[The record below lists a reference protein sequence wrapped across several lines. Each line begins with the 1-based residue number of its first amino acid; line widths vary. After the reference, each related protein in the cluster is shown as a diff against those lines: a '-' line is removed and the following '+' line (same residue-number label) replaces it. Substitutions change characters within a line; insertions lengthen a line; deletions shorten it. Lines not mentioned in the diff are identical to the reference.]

1 MIEWQTRLLV
11 SAFIELSIAWGVEA
25 ILQGIIKNIVCIKIN
40 APFCHRAFAYAP
52 LSPWDSLFPL
62 TSTPSDCMQNHFSH
76 IWLFATLWTIALQAP
91 LSMRF
96 SRQEFWNGC
105 PCPSPGD
112 LPNPGIEP
120 MSLVSPALAG
130 GFFTTSTTWEALQ
143 IKFNYF
149 PRLDQ
154 ISALYAFITFCTSSK
169 LVTQL

>member
-25 ILQGIIKNIVCIKIN
+25 ILQGIIKNIVSVKIN
-40 APFCHRAFAYAP
+40 APFCHTAFAYAP
-52 LSPWDSLFPL
+52 LSPGTLSSL
-62 TSTPSDCMQNHFSH
+62 
-76 IWLFATLWTIALQAP
+76 WLVLLQIACKIASVISNSATLWTIALQAP

-96 SRQEFWNGC
+96 SRQEFWNGW